1 MAISQDEVER
11 RIRRLRGGKIEP
23 VGTVSLG
30 LGTATTT
37 VTHPACSSTSH
48 VSLSPTNAAAKSEG
62 IPQVTAGNGTFTL
75 THSSS
80 AGARTYS
87 YAIFTPSIA

>member
-1 MAISQDEVER
+1 MAIDGDEVER

-23 VGTVSLG
+23 VGTVSLAT
-30 LGTATTT
+30 GTTSTA

-48 VSLSPTNAAAKSEG
+48 VSLTPTNAAARTEG
-62 IPQVTAGNGTFTL
+62 IPQVTAGNGAFTL

-80 AGARTYS
+80 ASARTYS
-87 YAIFTPSIA
+87 YAIFTPSLA